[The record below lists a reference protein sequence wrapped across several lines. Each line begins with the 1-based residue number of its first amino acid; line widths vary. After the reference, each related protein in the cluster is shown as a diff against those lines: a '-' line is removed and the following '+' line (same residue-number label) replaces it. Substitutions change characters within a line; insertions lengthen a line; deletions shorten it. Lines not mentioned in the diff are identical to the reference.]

1 MRRTGAFAAVAAL
14 ALLLV
19 ACGGGGDG
27 GSAVER
33 IVPAPGG
40 DVLVSQDPN
49 PIIARNSPA
58 IAVNPVQPTNMV
70 IVERIDRPDYGVGV
84 HVTNNAGQN
93 WQDITLQRP
102 AGNAGKLFAPS
113 AAYDGRGTLYVSF
126 ATLSGTGNDPD
137 GLWVTRSGDGGLT
150 FDEPS
155 RVAGADAYQLALA
168 VDVRSN
174 RLFAA
179 WLQSTPDATECI
191 LCFAGTNLPIVLSR
205 SDDGGK
211 TWSPP
216 VRVSDEG
223 RARVGAPSLV
233 VDRDGNPAVL
243 FLDYGND
250 RWDWENLPG
259 RYEGTFSLVVARSPD
274 KGLRW
279 EPGQVVDDEVV
290 PTGRFLVYL
299 PVTPGFAIARNGDMF
314 AVWGDAR
321 SGDSDVLLRRS
332 VDGGRTWTAPVRVN
346 RGAVG
351 DGVPQ
356 DLPGLGVA
364 PGGRVDVVYYD
375 RTVDPQGSTA
385 DVVLSSSSDG
395 GESFTENVRLTTQP
409 SNRRI
414 GPENTPHVQEAD
426 FGSRLA
432 VASLAGGA
440 IAAWTDSRNGTADT
454 GKQDIFM
461 ASVPLDDN
469 SSLGMGF
476 RILAAGGLLLG
487 VAGVTLFVLSSRSRR
502 RTPPAPVDEVETERS
517 EAPTGP
523 ATPLKGPL
531 GPSGPDR

>member
-1 MRRTGAFAAVAAL
+1 MRGGGAPVTRAARAVVL
-14 ALLLV
+14 AVLLA

-27 GSAVER
+27 DNGAVER

-40 DVLVSQDPN
+40 DVLVTQDPN
-49 PIIARNSPA
+49 PIVARNSPVL
-58 IAVNPVQPTNMV
+58 AVNPVQPTNMV
-70 IVERIDRPDYGVGV
+70 VVNRIDRPDYAVGV

-93 WQDITLQRP
+93 WQDVSLP
-102 AGNAGKLFAPS
+102 PPPGNPGKLFAPS

-137 GLWVTRSGDGGLT
+137 GLWVTRSGDGGLS

-155 RVAGADAYQLALA
+155 RVAGPDGYQMTLA
-168 VDVRSN
+168 VDARSS

-179 WLQSTPDATECI
+179 WLQSTPEATECI
-191 LCFAGTNLPIVLSR
+191 LCFAGTGLPIVLSR
-205 SDDGGK
+205 SDDGGR

-223 RARVGAPSLV
+223 RARGGAPALA

-243 FLDYGND
+243 YVDFGDD

-259 RYEGTFSLVVARSPD
+259 NFEGTFSLVATRSAD
-274 KGLRW
+274 KGITW
-279 EPGQVVDDEVV
+279 EPGHLVDAEVV
-290 PTGRFLVYL
+290 PPGRFLVYL
-299 PVTPGFAIARNGDMF
+299 PVTPGFALARGGDMF
-314 AVWGDAR
+314 AVWADAR
-321 SGDSDVLLRRS
+321 AGDSDVLLRRS
-332 VDGGRTWTAPVRVN
+332 GDGGRTWDEPVRVN
-346 RGAVG
+346 RGAAG

-356 DLPGLGVA
+356 DMPAVGVA

-375 RTVDPQGSTA
+375 RTVDPRGPAA

-395 GESFTENVRLTTQP
+395 GESFTENFRLTTQP

-414 GPENTPHVQEAD
+414 GPENSPHVPEAD

-432 VASLAGGA
+432 IASLPGGA
-440 IAAWTDSRNGTADT
+440 IAAWTDSRNGTADS

-469 SSLGMGF
+469 SSLDLAF
-476 RILAAGGLLLG
+476 RILAAGGILLG
-487 VAGVTLFVLSSRSRR
+487 VAGVTLFVLSRRARR
-502 RTPPAPVDEVETERS
+502 RAAPAPMTDEIEPERS

-523 ATPLKGPL
+523 GA
-531 GPSGPDR
+531 PDR